1 MATAAYYFGSKDHFW
16 LYVGLGVGTYYTIQR
31 FEIGVIALEEN
42 NWHFGGYPEVG
53 VHLPLEEMDIII
65 NGRYN
70 IAFDSG
76 ESISSDSAKWTYW
89 GINVGL
95 AYRGW

>member
-1 MATAAYYFGSKDHFW
+1 
-16 LYVGLGVGTYYTIQR
+16 VGTYYTIQR
-31 FEIGVIALEEN
+31 FEIGVIALEET

-53 VHLPLEEMDIII
+53 IHFPLEEMDIIV